1 MNKKEIKSKKKKLN
15 RYRMNRLAVFKLE
28 EKLYTLD
35 QRIQAIRS
43 PNFTDEPKGG
53 TPVTI
58 DDLLE
63 NKIVYENSI
72 KYLNKKSKKI
82 KADIL
87 YCICKIEDPRYCN
100 ILEAYYIDC
109 KPLYKIAEEEEGYSS
124 RHIYRLYTEAIEAV
138 SVDDL

>member
-35 QRIQAIRS
+35 QKIQTIRS

-109 KPLYKIAEEEEGYSS
+109 KPLYEIAEEEGYSS
-124 RHIYRLYTEAIEAV
+124 RHMYRLYTEAIEAV